1 METARRPLDLV
12 DDPGAIMTPA
22 ASAAATTPATT
33 TADTALQPKSRDAE
47 QVAAHAADGYA
58 RQTGKLGC
66 VVSTA
71 GPGCTNAM
79 TGIATAFR
87 SENPE
92 RVADMISMA
101 ARGSVR
107 RAPGPVYLEM
117 PRDIEKLAHIL
128 VNSERPAILYGQQIW
143 AARGHEDAIALL
155 PGLDIPGYFNGGS
168 RALPP
173 PGDPHH
179 FDRTRGN
186 AFSLRRRHR
195 RRHRRHPVRFPHGH
209 ISQSAPVSS
218 RANRHELP
226 QPRREPGHRPRAGP
240 RSGGQSLGRCC
251 TPPPAAQQDSARRA
265 SDG

>member
-1 METARRPLDLV
+1 
-12 DDPGAIMTPA
+12 MTPA

-33 TADTALQPKSRDAE
+33 TADTALQRKSRHAE

-79 TGIATAFR
+79 TGIATAFC
-87 SENPE
+87 SESPE

-101 ARGSVR
+101 AREAFDG
-107 RAPGPVYLEM
+107 APGPVYLEI
-117 PRDIEKLAHIL
+117 PRDIEKLADIP
-128 VNSERPAILYGQQIW
+128 VNSKRPAILYGQQIW

-155 PGLDIPGYFNGGS
+155 PGVDVPGHFNGGS

-173 PGDPHH
+173 PGDPHR

-186 AFSLRRRHR
+186 AFSDADVIVVVIVGTPFDFRMGYGQR
-195 RRHRRHPVRFPHGH
+195 
-209 ISQSAPVSS
+209 ISTKLELVQIDMNYRTVGE
-218 RANRHELP
+218 NRDIDLG
-226 QPRREPGHRPRAGP
+226 QVGDPGAILGAVLHAA
-240 RSGGQSLGRCC
+240 SGRIKQHKRQARQQWMKKL
-251 TPPPAAQQDSARRA
+251 TDAQAAAT
-265 SDG
+265 